1 MHHLKTYQND
11 ERLKLLDDFTNKDEN
26 FKNRYNI
33 GNYKKLGHAMNKKQM
48 NSSLFYLSSIKDKFD
63 ILLPIIDQVGINSKV
78 AGYYSRWLEQSKISQ
93 LTQKDLL
100 NSRFL
105 LLCFIKY
112 QYFI

>member
-1 MHHLKTYQND
+1 
-11 ERLKLLDDFTNKDEN
+11 
-26 FKNRYNI
+26 
-33 GNYKKLGHAMNKKQM
+33 M

-100 NSRFL
+100 NSRF
-105 LLCFIKY
+105 
-112 QYFI
+112 YFFVL